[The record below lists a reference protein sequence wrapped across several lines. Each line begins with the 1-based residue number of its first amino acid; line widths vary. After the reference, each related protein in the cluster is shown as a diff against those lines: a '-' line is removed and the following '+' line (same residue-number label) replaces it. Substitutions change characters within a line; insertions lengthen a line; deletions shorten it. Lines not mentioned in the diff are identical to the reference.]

1 MRGSKCKPVYPL
13 IYLSSYTVSLHRL
26 NHDLSTM
33 FTSFPKH
40 MIVPL
45 HNALWQGKRGCG
57 NNKNSLGTHVAI
69 TDLYP
74 SLSLYLL
81 QPVGQALIYALQIGL
96 KEKFTDEVKTAWVT
110 LYTVVQH
117 LMTLGMN
124 EGIDA

>member
-1 MRGSKCKPVYPL
+1 MPS
-13 IYLSSYTVSLHRL
+13 
-26 NHDLSTM
+26 
-33 FTSFPKH
+33 
-40 MIVPL
+40 
-45 HNALWQGKRGCG
+45 GKEREG
-57 NNKNSLGTHVAI
+57 VATI
-69 TDLYP
+69 KIPSAHTLP
-74 SLSLYLL
+74 SLIFIPPVLLYHLL